1 MNKSLIIVS
10 LIVINCL
17 TLKSQTI
24 QALGHGVDGT
34 NPDVRGKR
42 WQPYFSL
49 EDLRVDSKIDSSHY
63 YKINSQCAIAVIPD
77 TSWINEQQRNMSE
90 DEWNTIVDDHQYY
103 QSLAEDTLEANGI
116 KVVYRFNERRYI
128 KFVKR
133 NGRTFTIDRTKKKDL
148 WGLILF
154 NGIDDPVLCNERD
167 ITKVMKEIYSVK

>member
-24 QALGHGVDGT
+24 QVLGDAVDGK
-34 NPDVRGKR
+34 NQNVKGKGCP
-42 WQPYFSL
+42 PYYSV
-49 EDLRVDSKIDSSHY
+49 EDLRVDNKIDSSLY
-63 YKINSQCAIAVIPD
+63 YKINSPCAIAVIPD
-77 TSWINEQQRNMSE
+77 TSWINEQQRSMSE

-103 QSLAEDTLEANGI
+103 QSLAEETLETNGI

-128 KFVKR
+128 RFVKR
-133 NGRTFTIDRTKKKDL
+133 NGRTFTIDRAKKEDI

-154 NGIDDPVLCNERD
+154 NGKDDPVLWHDTD
-167 ITKVMKEIYSVK
+167 ITIVMKEIYSVK